1 MNGCPLKMKRHTVT
15 YKQFDIVKVPFPFT
29 DQDTTKKRPAVVLNQ
44 PNYQKLHQH
53 CILGMITSAKN
64 SSWPD
69 DIPISHLE
77 KAGLPSPSV
86 IRFKIFTLDERFILG
101 KLGTLSLKDK
111 EGVQGKLKEYM
122 FGD

>member
-1 MNGCPLKMKRHTVT
+1 VS

-29 DQDTTKKRPAVVLNQ
+29 DKNTTKKRPAVVLNQ

-53 CILGMITSAKN
+53 CILGIITSAKN

-69 DIPISHLE
+69 DLQISQLE

-86 IRFKIFTLDERFILG
+86 IRFKLFTLDERFILG
-101 KLGTLSLKDK
+101 KLGTLSTKDK
-111 EGVQGKLKEYM
+111 EAVLGKLKDYM
-122 FGD
+122 LGD